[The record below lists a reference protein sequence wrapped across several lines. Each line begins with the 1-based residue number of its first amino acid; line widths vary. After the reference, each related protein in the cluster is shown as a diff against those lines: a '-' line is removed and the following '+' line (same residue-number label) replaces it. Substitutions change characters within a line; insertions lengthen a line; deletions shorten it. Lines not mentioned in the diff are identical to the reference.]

1 MTCFVFAN
9 AIKVRYT
16 LHRCHGI
23 QMLVRYFIRITNAN
37 LRIELPRHAIS
48 IVRFLLSYLD
58 VASPV
63 KSNVS
68 DRKARLFI
76 VIYLYNSLVSWRG
89 FVFPRFVFYCCGIEG
104 LVPGPLTF
112 ESLSLWCSFS
122 LFVIYFITFL
132 SSFFF
137 YRVAYMDVC
146 VDQNGSNAKNR
157 EEQNPLT
164 KIPFFLFCV
173 SQNRFNHPFTY
184 AK

>member
-1 MTCFVFAN
+1 MECGTSDVTCFVFAN

-23 QMLVRYFIRITNAN
+23 QMLVRYFIRSTNAN

-112 ESLSLWCSFS
+112 ESLSL
-122 LFVIYFITFL
+122 
-132 SSFFF
+132 
-137 YRVAYMDVC
+137 
-146 VDQNGSNAKNR
+146 
-157 EEQNPLT
+157 
-164 KIPFFLFCV
+164 
-173 SQNRFNHPFTY
+173 
-184 AK
+184 

>member
-1 MTCFVFAN
+1 
-9 AIKVRYT
+9 
-16 LHRCHGI
+16 
-23 QMLVRYFIRITNAN
+23 MLVRYFIRSTNAN

-112 ESLSLWCSFS
+112 ESLSLSDAPFPYLLCDI
-122 LFVIYFITFL
+122 LILFL
-132 SSFFF
+132 SCRFFC
-137 YRVAYMDVC
+137 RSVIGSHSDVPWKPF
-146 VDQNGSNAKNR
+146 VLISNSIF
-157 EEQNPLT
+157 LT
-164 KIPFFLFCV
+164 SWRIWPFFPTTFSRSHLSSHLVGLFDMQDH
-173 SQNRFNHPFTY
+173 SPTHMR
-184 AK
+184 K